1 MPGKAAVGST
11 GTIQLARIVRQIGSD
26 DGITFAYLQQRRRPQ
41 TELVCDALRA
51 YYLPLAFLDAGLSGK
66 ELREAAIDAIAQLE
80 AQIGKIERMCDLEGM
95 ARVLVQPPPERPT
108 AKGDIDVATS
118 PHQVSS
124 AKRVDVR
131 RDADGTATGEEPD
144 EDEEGQEELPHDE
157 VWDAMLQLRLK

>member
-51 YYLPLAFLDAGLSGK
+51 YYLPLALLDAGLSGK

-118 PHQVSS
+118 PQQVSS
-124 AKRVDVR
+124 AKRVAS
-131 RDADGTATGEEPD
+131 RDTGGTAPSEQPD

>member
-41 TELVCDALRA
+41 TELVCEALRA
-51 YYLPLAFLDAGLSGK
+51 YYLPLALLDAGLSGK

-95 ARVLVQPPPERPT
+95 ARVLVQPPTKRPT
-108 AKGDIDVATS
+108 VKGDIDLAAS
-118 PHQVSS
+118 PQQVSS
-124 AKRVDVR
+124 AKRVDAR
-131 RDADGTATGEEPD
+131 KNADCTTIGEEPD
-144 EDEEGQEELPHDE
+144 EDEEGQEELPGATRFGE
-157 VWDAMLQLRLK
+157 VG

>member
-51 YYLPLAFLDAGLSGK
+51 YYLPLALLDAGLSGK

-118 PHQVSS
+118 PQQVSS
-124 AKRVDVR
+124 AKRVVR
-131 RDADGTATGEEPD
+131 RDADVTATGEEPD